1 MNKTVKRCIVCALI
15 LVLSVPVCIWIGALV
30 KNAVLTVMHKEQ
42 VENIRFVEPEELQ
55 MDWYR
60 ITSYSDDSI
69 EIYYVNTLSRG
80 EAGEYKIG
88 ERLTFRK
95 MTDGWH
101 HTGGLESILWS
112 GAGTA
117 EHYIWPYWYHVFLV
131 WF

>member
-80 EAGEYKIG
+80 EAGDTK
-88 ERLTFRK
+88 
-95 MTDGWH
+95 
-101 HTGGLESILWS
+101 
-112 GAGTA
+112 
-117 EHYIWPYWYHVFLV
+117 
-131 WF
+131 